1 MIKLR
6 RFALSATLCLPLA
19 LLGCGGSSGS
29 STTVNVWTFVGG
41 GTTASALGSYGTLGV
56 AGGQPGART
65 LAATWADGSG
75 HLWMFGGNGYAAA
88 GTSGELSDLWR
99 YDTASSQWTWVSGA
113 NTTGTAGN
121 YAAGGAPG
129 ARDAAQTWTDGSG
142 NFWLYGGHGVDGSG
156 AAGMLGDLWE
166 YTSTGGWT
174 AVGGSQTVNNA
185 TVASGTVAPG
195 AREAAATWVDAAGNL
210 WMFGGNGYD
219 SNSAQGALGDLWE
232 YTGGHWVLAGG
243 STVKS
248 APGSWGTLG
257 QAAAGV
263 VPSARYGAAA
273 WVDASGRFWLFGGY
287 GIDSAGTFGELAD
300 LWMFDPTTS
309 MWTWMAGAS
318 TAQAVGNYGSVG
330 LPQSTNAPGAREFA
344 TTWRDTSGN
353 LWMFGGF
360 GVDAYAAAGPLND
373 LWEYSV
379 STATWIWVSG
389 SNAVN
394 AAGVYSGSGNAP
406 GARYGAAGWAD
417 SSGRQWFFGGSA
429 LGTLPSTGPIQP
441 TAPFNDLWNRTP

>member
-1 MIKLR
+1 MTKLR

-29 STTVNVWTFVGG
+29 STNVNVWNFVGG
-41 GTTASALGSYGTLGV
+41 GTTANALGSYGSAGV

-75 HLWMFGGNGYAAA
+75 RLWMFGGNGYAAA
-88 GTSGELSDLWR
+88 GAAGELSDLWR
-99 YDTASSQWTWVSGA
+99 YDSASGQWTWVSGA
-113 NTTGTAGN
+113 TSTGATGS

-142 NFWLYGGHGVDGSG
+142 NFWMYGGHGVDGSG
-156 AAGMLGDLWE
+156 TTGMLGDLWE
-166 YTSTGGWT
+166 YTSTGGW
-174 AVGGSQTVNNA
+174 AFVGGSQAANNA
-185 TVASGTVAPG
+185 TNGTTAPG
-195 AREAAATWVDAAGNL
+195 SREAAATWVDSSGHL

-219 SNSAQGALGDLWE
+219 SNSALGALGDFWE
-232 YTGGHWVLAGG
+232 YSGGKWVLKGG

-248 APGSWGTLG
+248 AAGSWGTQG

-287 GIDSAGTFGELAD
+287 GLDSAGTFGELAD

-309 MWTWMAGAS
+309 MWTWVAGAS
-318 TAQAVGNYGSVG
+318 TAQAAGSYGSVG
-330 LPQSTNAPGAREFA
+330 LPASTNAPGARAFA
-344 TTWRDTSGN
+344 TTWRDASGN

-360 GVDAYAAAGPLND
+360 GLDGYGVVGPLND

-379 STATWIWVSG
+379 STSTWIWVSG
-389 SNAVN
+389 SNAAN
-394 AAGVYSGSGNAP
+394 AAGVFSGTGIAP
-406 GARYGAAGWAD
+406 GARYGAAGWTD

>member
-1 MIKLR
+1 MTMLR
-6 RFALSATLCLPLA
+6 RLALSATLCLPLA
-19 LLGCGGSSGS
+19 LLGCGGSS
-29 STTVNVWTFVGG
+29 STTTATNVWSFVGG
-41 GTTASALGSYGTLGV
+41 GTTPSALGSYGSVGV
-56 AGGQPGART
+56 AGGQPGARM

-75 HLWMFGGNGYAAA
+75 RLWMFGGNGYAA
-88 GTSGELSDLWR
+88 SGAPGDLSDLWR
-99 YDTASSQWTWVSGA
+99 YDTASGQWTWISGA
-113 NTTGTAGN
+113 NTTGTQGN

-129 ARDAAQTWTDGSG
+129 ARDAAQTWTDGAG
-142 NFWLYGGHGVDGSG
+142 NLWMYGGHGVDGSG
-156 AAGMLGDLWE
+156 TTGMLGDLWK
-166 YTSTGGWT
+166 YSSGGAWTSL
-174 AVGGSQTVNNA
+174 GGSPSANNA
-185 TVASGTVAPG
+185 TTATAPG
-195 AREAAATWVDAAGNL
+195 SREAAATWVDSAGNL

-219 SNSAQGALGDLWE
+219 SNGAQGALGDLWE
-232 YTGGHWVLAGG
+232 YTGGGWALKGG

-248 APGSWGTLG
+248 APGSWGTVG

-287 GIDSAGTFGELAD
+287 GVDSAGTFGELAD

-309 MWTWMAGAS
+309 LWTWMGGAS
-318 TAQAVGNYGSVG
+318 TAQAVGSYGSVG
-330 LPQSTNAPGAREFA
+330 LPASTNAPGARAFS

-360 GVDAYAAAGPLND
+360 GLDAYGVAAPLND

-389 SNAVN
+389 SSAAN
-394 AAGVYSGSGNAP
+394 AAGVYSGTGVAP

-417 SSGRQWFFGGSA
+417 SSGRQWFFGGTA
-429 LGTLPSTGPIQP
+429 MGTAPSTGPNQP
-441 TAPFNDLWNRTP
+441 TSLFNDLWNRTP